1 MPFKILLVLLPF
13 LCGCSPCTLH
23 AWHVNVCQHHVQR
36 SPPCN
41 NRASLFPAFPVPSV
55 QPNPPPFPSRCEVA
69 RSVPTVKVGAKTP
82 QGSAKRRAPGLVN
95 FVTANHFCLNLPAA
109 FTQPGNHPLAEPYD
123 RRRLR
128 CHSTLIHSSPPIPR
142 APRARVEKEVR
153 GQI

>member
-1 MPFKILLVLLPF
+1 MHLFHSRYL
-13 LCGCSPCTLH
+13 ST
-23 AWHVNVCQHHVQR
+23 QR

-69 RSVPTVKVGAKTP
+69 RSVPTAKVGAKTL

-95 FVTANHFCLNLPAA
+95 FVTAYHFCLNLPAA
-109 FTQPGNHPLAEPYD
+109 FTQPGNHLLAEPYD
-123 RRRLR
+123 RQRLR
-128 CHSTLIHSSPPIPR
+128 CHEAYSLLPR
-142 APRARVEKEVR
+142 LFHVPKEHACREVR